1 MQQHLGSVDL
11 LQAAAAVIFIPVF
24 RADRTYDVVTIGAP
38 AAHHQGFKGCGLR
51 KMLHKLEDARKQ

>member
-1 MQQHLGSVDL
+1 MRLTVL
-11 LQAAAAVIFIPVF
+11 WT
-24 RADRTYDVVTIGAP
+24 DRTYDIVTIGAP